1 MAILRKD
8 SLRVEEVTG
17 VILVLCIVMFQPPVV
32 PIRRLSSQ
40 PADGDVWI
48 ASPSGEVA
56 KKGAHRLR
64 RLGRNSFPHGG
75 NTQSIKDFFD
85 EKTEN
90 IINNMEGAVQ
100 QKSAAFRAGGMPSE
114 QSIRSTQASSA
125 YPSAV
130 NENFLEVKADS
141 CCLVSA
147 VAIRKSSSSPD
158 DCRPSA

>member
-56 KKGAHRLR
+56 KKGRIGFAVLAGT
-64 RLGRNSFPHGG
+64 LFPMKGTL
-75 NTQSIKDFFD
+75 N
-85 EKTEN
+85 
-90 IINNMEGAVQ
+90 
-100 QKSAAFRAGGMPSE
+100 P
-114 QSIRSTQASSA
+114 
-125 YPSAV
+125 
-130 NENFLEVKADS
+130 
-141 CCLVSA
+141 
-147 VAIRKSSSSPD
+147 
-158 DCRPSA
+158 